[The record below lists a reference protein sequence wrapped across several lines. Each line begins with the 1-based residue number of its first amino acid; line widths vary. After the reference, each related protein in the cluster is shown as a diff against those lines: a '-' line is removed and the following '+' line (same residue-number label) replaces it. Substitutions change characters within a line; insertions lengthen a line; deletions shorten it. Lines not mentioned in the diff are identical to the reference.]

1 VRACRCD
8 AIEGVH
14 RVGSG
19 QRVAESFH
27 STLEFELLR
36 RPRFATR
43 AEARAAVAGYL
54 EEYNLD
60 RRHSTCGM
68 LSPVAYEHTQAEAA
82 A

>member
-1 VRACRCD
+1 MGRT
-8 AIEGVH
+8 
-14 RVGSG
+14 GSALDNA
-19 QRVAESFH
+19 VAESFH

-36 RPRFATR
+36 RTRFATR
-43 AEARAAVAGYL
+43 AEGRAAVAGYL

-60 RRHSTCGM
+60 RRHSSCGM